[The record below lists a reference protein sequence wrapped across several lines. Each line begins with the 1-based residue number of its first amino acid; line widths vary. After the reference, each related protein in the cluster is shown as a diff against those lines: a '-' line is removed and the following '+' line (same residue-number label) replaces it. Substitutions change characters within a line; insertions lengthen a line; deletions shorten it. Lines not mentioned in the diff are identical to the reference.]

1 MPTINSYEP
10 RQAWKGATV
19 IIFLCVGPYSRHHF
33 NFNKKSSMSQHYEVL
48 ARKYRPHNFKELVG
62 QTHTVRTLVNALD
75 NNNLHHG
82 FLFTGTRGVG
92 KTTIARIFAKS
103 VNCESGVSSNPCGKC
118 ETCLEIDKGQS
129 VDLIELDAAS
139 HTGVDNMR
147 EILENAQY
155 TPTKNLYKIYLIDEV
170 HMLSKSS
177 FNALLKTLEEPPKH
191 IKFLLATT
199 DPKKLPIT
207 ILSRCLQFNLN
218 KLSHDEIFNH
228 LKYVMGEESLEF
240 EDSALSKIADFGNGS
255 MRDALSLLDQS
266 ISYGN
271 GSVKEN
277 ELKAMLGLVSQNEIE
292 QLATL
297 LINRN
302 AEEVLSFTRELAHKG
317 ENLTN
322 TLKDLTSLF
331 HKIATI
337 QMTNDT
343 KQVSSE
349 INDLSK
355 IISAQDLQLYYQIAI
370 NGQKDMHHSPS
381 EQIGLEMTLL
391 RMIAFHPNHQV
402 IEKKNLKLSENFNV
416 NNKLTLKETAQ
427 NTSSIKAK
435 VESIKK
441 IENQL
446 KVQTQNDW
454 EKIIKELS
462 FDGAAK
468 MLVKNTIFSSF
479 NNQSLSLTLSDDFVN
494 LLTPNTQSSIEN
506 TLNKIYPGITLYI
519 EPGQTN
525 GSSLSQKES
534 VKKEQK
540 RKQTESQF
548 LNDNGL
554 KELQEVFNSK
564 VDIKSI
570 KESDN
575 V

>member
-1 MPTINSYEP
+1 
-10 RQAWKGATV
+10 
-19 IIFLCVGPYSRHHF
+19 
-33 NFNKKSSMSQHYEVL
+33 MSEHYEVL

-103 VNCESGVSSNPCGKC
+103 VNCENGVSSKPCGKC
-118 ETCLEIDKGQS
+118 ETCIEIDKGQS

-228 LKYVMGEESLEF
+228 LKFIMDAENLKF
-240 EDSALSKIADFGNGS
+240 EDEALSKIADFGNGS

-271 GSVKEN
+271 GTVKEDD
-277 ELKAMLGLVSQNEIE
+277 LKAMLGLVSHNEIV

-297 LINRN
+297 VINRN
-302 AEEVLSFTRELAHKG
+302 AQEVLLFIKELAYKG

-322 TLKDLTSLF
+322 TLNDLTSLF
-331 HKIATI
+331 HKIATT
-337 QMTNDT
+337 QMIDDV
-343 KQVSSE
+343 KQVSPE
-349 INDLSK
+349 INELAK

-370 NGQKDMHHSPS
+370 NGQKDMRHSPS

-391 RMIAFHPNHQV
+391 RMIAFHPDSQA
-402 IEKKNLKLSENFNV
+402 EKK
-416 NNKLTLKETAQ
+416 TLKSSQ
-427 NTSSIKAK
+427 SSNTINKEPPKEKIQGNPLTKDKLPIK
-435 VESIKK
+435 VGEESIQA

-446 KVQTQNDW
+446 NVKSQNDW
-454 EKIIKELS
+454 EKIITELG
-462 FDGAAK
+462 FAGAAK
-468 MLVKNTIFSSF
+468 MLVKNTVFD
-479 NNQSLSLTLSDDFVN
+479 SLKDQILTLTLSDDFIN
-494 LLTPNTQSSIEN
+494 LLTQNTQSSIEK
-506 TLNKIYPGITLYI
+506 TLNEDYPGITLVI
-519 EPGQTN
+519 NPGSTN

-534 VKKEQK
+534 VKSEEK
-540 RKQTESQF
+540 RKQTENQF
-548 LNDNGL
+548 LNDDGL
-554 KELQEVFNSK
+554 KELQEVFNSQ
-564 VDIKSI
+564 VDVKSIKSI

>member
-1 MPTINSYEP
+1 MRE
-10 RQAWKGATV
+10 
-19 IIFLCVGPYSRHHF
+19 
-33 NFNKKSSMSQHYEVL
+33 HYEVL

-62 QTHTVRTLVNALD
+62 QSHTVRTLVNALD

-103 VNCESGVSSNPCGKC
+103 VNCENGVSSKPCGKC
-118 ETCLEIDKGQS
+118 ETCVEIDKGQS

-228 LKYVMGEESLEF
+228 LKFIMGAENLKF
-240 EDSALSKIADFGNGS
+240 EDEALSKIADFGNGS

-271 GSVKEN
+271 GSVKEDD
-277 ELKAMLGLVSQNEIE
+277 LKAMLGLVSHNEIV
-292 QLATL
+292 QLATMV
-297 LINRN
+297 INRN
-302 AEEVLSFTRELAHKG
+302 AQEVLLFIKELAHKG

-322 TLKDLTSLF
+322 TLNDLTSLF
-331 HKIATI
+331 HKIATTQVI
-337 QMTNDT
+337 DDV

-349 INDLSK
+349 IIELAST
-355 IISAQDLQLYYQIAI
+355 ISAQDLQLYYQIAI
-370 NGQKDMHHSPS
+370 NGQKDMRHSPS

-391 RMIAFHPNHQV
+391 RMIAFHPDTQA
-402 IEKKNLKLSENFNV
+402 EKK
-416 NNKLTLKETAQ
+416 TLK
-427 NTSSIKAK
+427 SSQSSNSINNEPPKEKIQGNSLTKDKLPIK
-435 VESIKK
+435 VMGESIQA
-441 IENQL
+441 IENLLNVKSQG
-446 KVQTQNDW
+446 DW
-454 EKIIKELS
+454 EKIITELG
-462 FDGAAK
+462 FTGAAK
-468 MLVKNTIFSSF
+468 MLVKNTVFDSLIDHV
-479 NNQSLSLTLSDDFVN
+479 LSLTLSDDFVN
-494 LLTPNTQSSIEN
+494 LLTQNTQSSIEK
-506 TLNKIYPGITLYI
+506 TLNEAYPQITLVI
-519 EPGQTN
+519 NPGSTN

-534 VKKEQK
+534 IKSEEK
-540 RKQTESQF
+540 RKQTESEF
-548 LNDNGL
+548 LNDDGL
-554 KELQEVFNSK
+554 KELQEVFNSQ
-564 VDIKSI
+564 VDVKSIKSI

>member
-1 MPTINSYEP
+1 
-10 RQAWKGATV
+10 
-19 IIFLCVGPYSRHHF
+19 
-33 NFNKKSSMSQHYEVL
+33 MSEHYEVL

-103 VNCESGVSSNPCGKC
+103 VNCENGVSSKPCGKC

-228 LKYVMGEESLEF
+228 LKFIMDAENLKF
-240 EDSALSKIADFGNGS
+240 EDEALSKIADFGNGS

-271 GSVKEN
+271 GAVKEDD
-277 ELKAMLGLVSQNEIE
+277 LKAMLGLVSHNEIV

-297 LINRN
+297 VINRN
-302 AEEVLSFTRELAHKG
+302 AQEVLLFIKELAYKG

-322 TLKDLTSLF
+322 TLNDLTSLF
-331 HKIATI
+331 HKIATT
-337 QMTNDT
+337 QMIDDV
-343 KQVSSE
+343 KQVSPE
-349 INDLSK
+349 INELAK

-370 NGQKDMHHSPS
+370 NGQKDMRHSPS

-391 RMIAFHPNHQV
+391 RMIAFHPDSQA
-402 IEKKNLKLSENFNV
+402 EKK
-416 NNKLTLKETAQ
+416 TLKSSQ
-427 NTSSIKAK
+427 SSNTTNKEPPKEKIQDNSLTKDKLPIK
-435 VESIKK
+435 VGEESIQA

-446 KVQTQNDW
+446 NVKSQNDW
-454 EKIIKELS
+454 EKIITELG
-462 FDGAAK
+462 FAGAAK
-468 MLVKNTIFSSF
+468 MLVKNTVFDSLKDQI
-479 NNQSLSLTLSDDFVN
+479 LSLTLSDDFIN
-494 LLTPNTQSSIEN
+494 LLTQNTQSSIEK
-506 TLNKIYPGITLYI
+506 TLNEDYPGITLVI
-519 EPGQTN
+519 NPGSTN

-534 VKKEQK
+534 VKSEEK
-540 RKQTESQF
+540 RKQTENQF
-548 LNDNGL
+548 LNDDGL
-554 KELQEVFNSK
+554 KELQEVFNSQ
-564 VDIKSI
+564 VDVKSIKSI

>member
-1 MPTINSYEP
+1 
-10 RQAWKGATV
+10 
-19 IIFLCVGPYSRHHF
+19 
-33 NFNKKSSMSQHYEVL
+33 MSEHYEVL

-62 QTHTVRTLVNALD
+62 QSHTVRTLVNALD

-103 VNCESGVSSNPCGKC
+103 VNCENGVSSKPCGKC
-118 ETCLEIDKGQS
+118 ETCVEIDKGQS

-228 LKYVMGEESLEF
+228 LKFIMGAENLKF
-240 EDSALSKIADFGNGS
+240 EDEALSKIADFGNGS

-271 GSVKEN
+271 GSVKEVD
-277 ELKAMLGLVSQNEIE
+277 LKAMLGLVSHNEIV
-292 QLATL
+292 QLATMV
-297 LINRN
+297 INRN
-302 AEEVLSFTRELAHKG
+302 AQEVLLFIKELAHKG

-322 TLKDLTSLF
+322 TLNDLTSLF
-331 HKIATI
+331 HKIATTQVI
-337 QMTNDT
+337 DDV

-349 INDLSK
+349 IIELAST
-355 IISAQDLQLYYQIAI
+355 ISAQDLQLYYQIAI
-370 NGQKDMHHSPS
+370 NGQKDMRHSPS

-391 RMIAFHPNHQV
+391 RMIAFHPDTQA
-402 IEKKNLKLSENFNV
+402 EKK
-416 NNKLTLKETAQ
+416 TLK
-427 NTSSIKAK
+427 SSQSSNSINKEPPKEKIQGNSLTKDKLPIK
-435 VESIKK
+435 VMGESIQA
-441 IENQL
+441 IESLLNVKSQG
-446 KVQTQNDW
+446 DW
-454 EKIIKELS
+454 EKIITELG
-462 FDGAAK
+462 FTGAAK
-468 MLVKNTIFSSF
+468 MLVKNTVFDSLKDHA
-479 NNQSLSLTLSDDFVN
+479 LSLTLNNDFVN
-494 LLTPNTQSSIEN
+494 LLTQNTQSSIEKK
-506 TLNKIYPGITLYI
+506 LNEAYPQITLVI
-519 EPGQTN
+519 NPGSTN

-534 VKKEQK
+534 IKSEEK
-540 RKQTESQF
+540 RKQTESEF
-548 LNDNGL
+548 LNDDGL
-554 KELQEVFNSK
+554 KELQEVFNSQ
-564 VDIKSI
+564 VDVKSIKPI

>member
-1 MPTINSYEP
+1 
-10 RQAWKGATV
+10 
-19 IIFLCVGPYSRHHF
+19 
-33 NFNKKSSMSQHYEVL
+33 MSEHYEVL

-103 VNCESGVSSNPCGKC
+103 VNCENGVSSKPCGKC
-118 ETCLEIDKGQS
+118 ETCIEIDKGQS

-228 LKYVMGEESLEF
+228 LKFIMDAENLKF
-240 EDSALSKIADFGNGS
+240 EDEALSKIADFGNGS

-271 GSVKEN
+271 GSVKEDD
-277 ELKAMLGLVSQNEIE
+277 LKAMLGLVSHNEIV

-297 LINRN
+297 VINRN
-302 AEEVLSFTRELAHKG
+302 AQEVLLFIKELAYKG

-322 TLKDLTSLF
+322 TLNDLTSLF
-331 HKIATI
+331 HKIATT
-337 QMTNDT
+337 QMIDDV
-343 KQVSSE
+343 KQVSPE
-349 INDLSK
+349 INELAK

-370 NGQKDMHHSPS
+370 NGQKDMRHSPS

-391 RMIAFHPNHQV
+391 RMIAFHPDSQA
-402 IEKKNLKLSENFNV
+402 EKK
-416 NNKLTLKETAQ
+416 TLKSSQ
-427 NTSSIKAK
+427 SSNTTNKEPPKEKTQGNSLTKDKLPIK
-435 VESIKK
+435 VGEESIQA

-446 KVQTQNDW
+446 NVKSQNDW
-454 EKIIKELS
+454 EKIIIELG
-462 FDGAAK
+462 FAGAAK
-468 MLVKNTIFSSF
+468 MLVKNTVFV
-479 NNQSLSLTLSDDFVN
+479 SLKDQILTLTLSDNFNN
-494 LLTPNTQSSIEN
+494 LLTQNMQSSIEK
-506 TLNKIYPGITLYI
+506 TLNEDYPGITLVI
-519 EPGQTN
+519 NPGSTN

-534 VKKEQK
+534 VKSEEK
-540 RKQTESQF
+540 RKQTENQF
-548 LNDNGL
+548 LNDDGL
-554 KELQEVFNSK
+554 KELQEVFNSQ
-564 VDIKSI
+564 VDVKSIKSI